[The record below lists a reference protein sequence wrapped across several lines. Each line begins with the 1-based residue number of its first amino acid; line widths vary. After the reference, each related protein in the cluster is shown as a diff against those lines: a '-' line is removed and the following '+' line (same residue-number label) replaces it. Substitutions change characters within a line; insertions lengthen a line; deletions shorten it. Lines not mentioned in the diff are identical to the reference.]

1 MVDVDAIVV
10 ADLAEEE
17 EEEEEEVPFV
27 AVVPSHTLSASS
39 P

>member
-1 MVDVDAIVV
+1 VVDVDAIVV

-17 EEEEEEVPFV
+17 EEEEVPFV
-27 AVVPSHTLSASS
+27 AVVPSHTSSASS